1 MSPVL
6 TAVFR
11 RLVPKP
17 CRRWLRQTFGWR
29 WFHGDFG
36 TWAEARSAAR
46 GYDDGANVARAVAA
60 ARSVRRGEA
69 AWERDGTLFAVGEHH
84 RPLVEALQE
93 CLRGRGSLDVV
104 DVGGALGSTWWQHR
118 AAFLGHR
125 VRWRIVEQPSYVD
138 AGQREF
144 ADDVLSFHARLDEA
158 LGNTAEQ
165 TALLSCVLSYVEH
178 PHAMLSSVT
187 GAGFGHIILDRTP
200 FITGNRDKLVV
211 QQTPPALGGG
221 SYPCW
226 LFVRENVM
234 RHFQS
239 HYDLVGEWPGFDDPA
254 AGVEYRGLWFR
265 KKEMR

>member
-1 MSPVL
+1 MNAPGRCLLRQLLPVG
-6 TAVFR
+6 V
-11 RLVPKP
+11 
-17 CRRWLRQTFGWR
+17 RRWLRHTFGWR
-29 WFHGDFG
+29 WFRGNYA
-36 TWAEARSAAR
+36 TWEA
-46 GYDDGANVARAVAA
+46 ARAVTQGYDNGANADRAIEA
-60 ARSVRRGEA
+60 ARAVRRGDA
-69 AWERDGTLFAVGEHH
+69 AWERDGSLFSQPASHG
-84 RPLVEALQE
+84 PLVIALQAAIE
-93 CLRGRGSLDVV
+93 IRGRLDVV
-104 DVGGALGSTWWQHR
+104 DIGGAFGSTWWQHR
-118 AAFLGHR
+118 DAFCGR
-125 VRWRIVEQPSYVD
+125 NVRWRIVEQPSYVD

-144 ADDVLSFHARLDEA
+144 ADDVLSFHASLDEA
-158 LGNTAEQ
+158 LGNVAEQ